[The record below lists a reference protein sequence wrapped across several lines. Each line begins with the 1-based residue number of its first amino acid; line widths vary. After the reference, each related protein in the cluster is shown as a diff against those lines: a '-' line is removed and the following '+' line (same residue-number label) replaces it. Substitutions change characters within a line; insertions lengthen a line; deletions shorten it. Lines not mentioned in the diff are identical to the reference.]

1 MEEGLEILD
10 LKDRAGFRALHRYC
24 RRGLELLEWG
34 MRMRERERGGIERER
49 EGDRVREVERERER

>member
-10 LKDRAGFRALHRYC
+10 LKDRAGFRAIHRYC

-49 EGDRVREVERERER
+49 EREIGR